1 MAMLQA
7 GAPPAATTAGTRPA
21 TGLTPLDG
29 GQIKRSRASLVGGIA
44 VAIGVM
50 VLWVAIAR
58 ELQSDGAGAIG
69 LGVVAAA
76 LIGLWIW
83 RADL

>member
-1 MAMLQA
+1 MAPQA
-7 GAPPAATTAGTRPA
+7 
-21 TGLTPLDG
+21 LTPLDG

-44 VAIGVM
+44 VAIGVLA
-50 VLWVAIAR
+50 LWVAIAR
-58 ELQSDGAGAIG
+58 DVQADGWGTLALGAM
-69 LGVVAAA
+69 VSA

>member
-1 MAMLQA
+1 MAPQA
-7 GAPPAATTAGTRPA
+7 
-21 TGLTPLDG
+21 LTPLDC

-44 VAIGVM
+44 VAIGVLA
-50 VLWVAIAR
+50 LWVAIAR
-58 ELQSDGAGAIG
+58 DVQADGWGTLALGAM
-69 LGVVAAA
+69 VSA

>member
-1 MAMLQA
+1 MAITL
-7 GAPPAATTAGTRPA
+7 
-21 TGLTPLDG
+21 LDG
-29 GQIKRSRASLVGGIA
+29 GAIKRSRASLIGGIA
-44 VAIGVM
+44 VAVGVF

-58 ELQSDGAGAIG
+58 DLQAAGAGMLA
-69 LGVVAAA
+69 LGALVAG

>member
-1 MAMLQA
+1 MALS
-7 GAPPAATTAGTRPA
+7 
-21 TGLTPLDG
+21 PLDG
-29 GQIKRSRASLVGGIA
+29 GTIKQSRASLVGGIA

-50 VLWVAIAR
+50 ALWVVILR
-58 ELQSDGAGAIG
+58 DLG
-69 LGVVAAA
+69 LGGTPAMLAGGVVSC

>member
-1 MAMLQA
+1 M
-7 GAPPAATTAGTRPA
+7 ATTT

-44 VAIGVM
+44 VAIGVLA
-50 VLWVAIAR
+50 LWTAIAR
-58 ELQSDGAGAIG
+58 DLAVDGAATLALGA
-69 LGVVAAA
+69 LVAA
-76 LIGLWIW
+76 LVGLWIW

>member
-1 MAMLQA
+1 VAQQHQQQ
-7 GAPPAATTAGTRPA
+7 PA
-21 TGLTPLDG
+21 LTPLDG

-44 VAIGVM
+44 VAIGVFA
-50 VLWVAIAR
+50 LWVAIAR
-58 ELQSDGAGAIG
+58 DVQAAGAFG
-69 LGVVAAA
+69 VALGAVVAS